1 MAIDSI
7 GTALFDT
14 IGFILYYISIF
25 TIWFYSTFLPFIL
38 QYIGIPLFVLGLL
51 AALAFAGGTV
61 LCIVVF
67 FILMYYFIKEVI
79 FKSKPNKLKT

>member
-1 MAIDSI
+1 MAVSAIA
-7 GTALFDT
+7 TALFDL
-14 IGFILYYISIF
+14 IGFCLYYIGIF
-25 TIWFYSTFLPFIL
+25 AIWFYSTFLPFIL

-51 AALAFAGGTV
+51 SALAFAGGTV